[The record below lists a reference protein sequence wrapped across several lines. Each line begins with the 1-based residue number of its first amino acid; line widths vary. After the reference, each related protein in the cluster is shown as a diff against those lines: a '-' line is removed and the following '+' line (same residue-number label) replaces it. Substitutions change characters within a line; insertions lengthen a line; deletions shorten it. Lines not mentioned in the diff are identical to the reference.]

1 MISER
6 IITTSYSA
14 SQVTPC
20 GWQAANLRLQADG
33 LLGNLD
39 RILPEVK
46 ESRWLGGNSGDYDS
60 LPLWLSGFVPTA
72 WLISDIEMQERAELY
87 IKKLLENNKNGFIP
101 KGKNEKFDIASL
113 FVLLNALCD
122 YAEAS
127 GNGEVDG

>member
-46 ESRWLGGNSGDYDS
+46 ESRWLGGNSGD
-60 LPLWLSGFVPTA
+60 
-72 WLISDIEMQERAELY
+72 
-87 IKKLLENNKNGFIP
+87 
-101 KGKNEKFDIASL
+101 
-113 FVLLNALCD
+113 
-122 YAEAS
+122 
-127 GNGEVDG
+127 